1 MQRKS
6 EARILQFLREHGESS
21 IAELSRLTDLGK
33 ATASRAIQSLH
44 ARGLIEYTGHEHR
57 TRSSGRPGRALRLRP
72 DTGLYLGIE
81 VGFGDITLVLADAAK
96 QIIACSRHQFS
107 SAPTRLPTFSYVTSV
122 ADQLLDQVGGDPA
135 RVRGVGIAVAAPVDP
150 KTGKIKRISQ
160 DLDWAVAEPMRAFST
175 HFRAPVLINNDV
187 NCSALAEL
195 FSGRLTTDQTGVLL
209 RMGRG
214 VGGAIIHR
222 GELLHGYS
230 ARAGDYGH
238 IPYDPRGPEC
248 RCGGKGCYERYLS
261 ISAIEKDLG
270 DTIDRLRE
278 RADSG
283 DQKVQEDIRKRGHVL
298 GSLAA
303 VVSRTVDPD
312 VLIVGGEV
320 VRLGESFIC
329 AANERLQA
337 LNRQAAPIQHASS
350 RAILQHGLFE
360 DEPALGAIWA
370 LIRNEQ
376 MLEKARMK

>member
-6 EARILQFLREHGESS
+6 EARILQVLREHGESS
-21 IAELSRLTDLGK
+21 IADLSRLTGLGR
-33 ATASRAIQSLH
+33 ATAFRAIHSLH
-44 ARGLIEYTGHEHR
+44 ARGVIEYTGHEHR
-57 TRSSGRPGRALRLRP
+57 TRSSGRPGKALRLRP
-72 DTGLYLGIE
+72 NTGLYLGIE
-81 VGFGDITLVLADAAK
+81 VGFGEITAVLVDAAK
-96 QIIACSRHQFS
+96 QVVACRRHQFS
-107 SAPTRLPTFSYVTSV
+107 SGPKRLPTFSYVTSV
-122 ADQLLDQVGGDPA
+122 ADQLIDQVGGDPGTL
-135 RVRGVGIAVAAPVDP
+135 RGVGIAVAAPVDP

-160 DLDWAVAEPMRAFST
+160 DLDWAVTEPMRAFST
-175 HFRAPVLINNDV
+175 HFRAPVLMNNDV

-195 FSGRLTTDQTGVLL
+195 FWGRLTSDQTGVLL
-209 RMGRG
+209 RMGYG

-222 GELLHGYS
+222 GELMQGHG

-248 RCGGKGCYERYLS
+248 RCGGKGCYEKYLS

-270 DTIDRLRE
+270 DTIDRLRM
-278 RADSG
+278 RAESG
-283 DQKVQEDIRKRGHVL
+283 DQKVLEAIRKRGHIL

-312 VLIVGGEV
+312 VLIVAGEV
-320 VRLGESFIC
+320 VRLGGSFIA

-337 LNRQAAPIQHASS
+337 LNRQAAPIQQANS
-350 RAILQHGLFE
+350 RVTLQHGLFE

-376 MLEKARMK
+376 MHHTARMK